1 MEKINVRVTKLR
13 RRKNGRVAVSP
24 FYHLFWSVKGHGQ
37 GQHSL
42 KVRELQVAEKLKNEF
57 ICEKERELSGII
69 APRRVRDAASR
80 LLTEHLSEF
89 VAHME
94 GLNRSASHISHVKTR
109 VGKLI
114 ADCGWRYLSDVTG
127 KSFELWRQQKA
138 DELSVKTRN
147 EYRASMFSMLA
158 WLEENEEL
166 LTVNPFKRVKKTD
179 GRGQETVKRRAAT
192 QADMEG
198 LLGVAGKYAVGYLAA
213 VTTGLRRGELSKLE
227 WGDLHLDAAQPVAL
241 VRAATTKDRKPA
253 KAYLGRELVAEL
265 KKLHS
270 PGVPSNCLVL
280 AGRIPTMKRMLEHLA
295 QAGIPYVDDQGR
307 RLDFHALRMTFDT
320 NLAIAG
326 VSDAV
331 RMKLMRHKSPRLTME
346 TYTDSEKVP
355 VAGALA
361 RLPEFG
367 CWENGKQHTG
377 KDTGIL
383 VQGGQSVS
391 NGVTIPGAVKCD
403 KTPANIGE

>member
-1 MEKINVRVTKLR
+1 
-13 RRKNGRVAVSP
+13 
-24 FYHLFWSVKGHGQ
+24 
-37 GQHSL
+37 
-42 KVRELQVAEKLKNEF
+42 
-57 ICEKERELSGII
+57 
-69 APRRVRDAASR
+69 
-80 LLTEHLSEF
+80 
-89 VAHME
+89 
-94 GLNRSASHISHVKTR
+94 
-109 VGKLI
+109 
-114 ADCGWRYLSDVTG
+114 
-127 KSFELWRQQKA
+127 
-138 DELSVKTRN
+138 
-147 EYRASMFSMLA
+147 
-158 WLEENEEL
+158 
-166 LTVNPFKRVKKTD
+166 
-179 GRGQETVKRRAAT
+179 
-192 QADMEG
+192 
-198 LLGVAGKYAVGYLAA
+198 VAGKYGVGYLAA

-227 WGDLHLDAAQPVAL
+227 WGDLHLDVAQPVAL

-253 KAYLGRELVAEL
+253 KAYLGRVLVAEL

-270 PGVPSNCLVL
+270 PGMPSNSLVL
-280 AGRIPTMKRMLEHLA
+280 AGRMPTMKRMLEHLA
-295 QAGIPYVDDQGR
+295 QAGIPYLDDQGR

-403 KTPANIGE
+403 KTHANIGE